1 MPDAQ
6 SLIGQTISHYR
17 IVEKLGG
24 GGMGVVYK
32 AQDTRLDRFVALKFL
47 PKDLAQ
53 DPLALERFRREAKA
67 ASALNHPNICTI
79 HDIGE
84 EAGTAFIAM
93 ECLDGQTL
101 KHAIAGRP
109 MEIETLLTLAID
121 TADALDA
128 AHAKGI
134 VHRDIKPANV
144 FVTTRGHAKIL
155 DFGLAKVSPAQSSAG
170 GATGET
176 NIADAATQGATRAEH
191 ESQLTSP
198 GSTIGT
204 VAYMSPEQVR
214 AKELDARTDLYS
226 FGVVLYEMATG
237 ELPFRGESTGVIFE
251 AILNRAP
258 APMAR
263 MNHEV
268 APKLEAIV
276 HKALEKD
283 RNLRYQHAAE
293 MRSDL
298 QRLKRDLD
306 SGHSGSAHSGSLPA
320 GAGAGMS
327 GTPGSSGAQV
337 STTGSASAQTS
348 QPAAANAA
356 RRYGAIAAVVLL
368 AALIAAGAWY
378 WHAKS
383 AAPIDSIAVLP
394 FANSGGG
401 PDADFLSDGIT
412 ESLIASLTHVPDLKV
427 KSRNSV
433 FRYKGKDV
441 DAPQIGKELAVDALL
456 TGRVTQHGDDI
467 QVSAEL
473 TNVKDNTEMWGNH
486 YQSKAAQIVSLQ
498 QQIAG
503 DIAERLRS
511 KLTGEEKQQVA
522 KQGTQNPEAY
532 QLYVRGRYYWNKRT
546 VGDINN
552 AISYFKQAIEK
563 DPGYAQAYSGLADS
577 YAVLP
582 YHTGDPN
589 ELMPSAKAAA
599 LKALE
604 LDPTLARPH
613 AVLGLVKICYEWDF
627 AGGEAELRKAIAIE
641 PNDATSHQWLGQLQG
656 YIGGR
661 ARESIE
667 ETTRAHQLDPLSPE
681 IAFAVAEAYVED
693 HQDEKAEELYRK
705 LIAENPDFPVGHL
718 GLAWMYLDR
727 GKYAQYIQE
736 FQTYARL
743 AGNKEHQEWA
753 EAMDS
758 GYRAGGWPAA
768 ARKGIEVLRAQR
780 EAKTNYLAPFN
791 IAQLY
796 SSIGDKDQA
805 FAWLNTAREEHNLW
819 LVRIRTDRGFDQLR
833 SDPRYAELLNK
844 IGTPK

>member
-1 MPDAQ
+1 MTDAQ
-6 SLIGQTISHYR
+6 SLLGQTISHYR

-79 HDIGE
+79 YDIGE
-84 EAGTAFIAM
+84 STEKDGGTAFIAM

-101 KHAIAGRP
+101 KHAIGGRP
-109 MEIETLLTLAID
+109 MELETLLTIAID

-134 VHRDIKPANV
+134 VHRDIKPANI

-155 DFGLAKVSPAQSSAG
+155 DFGLAKVNPAQGSAS
-170 GATGET
+170 GASGAI
-176 NIADAATQGATRAEH
+176 NLDDAATMGATRAEH
-191 ESQLTSP
+191 DSQLTSP

-214 AKELDARTDLYS
+214 AKDLDSRTDLYS

-237 ELPFRGESTGVIFE
+237 ELPFRGESNGVIFE

-263 MNHEV
+263 VNHEV

-298 QRLKRDLD
+298 QRLKRDID
-306 SGHSGSAHSGSLPA
+306 SGHSGT
-320 GAGAGMS
+320 GMS
-327 GTPGSSGAQV
+327 GVSSASSSV
-337 STTGSASAQTS
+337 STQTAPASSAT
-348 QPAAANAA
+348 
-356 RRYGAIAAVVLL
+356 RKYGAIAAVMLL
-368 AALIAAGAWY
+368 ALLAAAGAWL

-383 AAPIDSIAVLP
+383 GGAAQIDSIAVLP

-401 PDADFLSDGIT
+401 ADADFLSDGIT
-412 ESLIASLTHVPDLKV
+412 ESLIASLAHVPDLKV

-441 DAPQIGKELAVDALL
+441 DVPQIGKELAVDALL

-467 QVSAEL
+467 QVSTEM
-473 TNVKDNTEMWGNH
+473 TNVKDNTEIWGQH
-486 YQSKAAQIVSLQ
+486 YQRKATEIVALQ

-503 DIAERLRS
+503 DIAEKLRA
-511 KLTGEEKQQVA
+511 KMTGAEKQQVA
-522 KQGTQNPEAY
+522 KQGTQNPDAYEA
-532 QLYVRGRYYWNKRT
+532 YVRGRYYWNKRSIA
-546 VGDINN
+546 DIHT

-563 DPGYAQAYSGLADS
+563 DPSYAQAYSGLADS
-577 YAVLP
+577 YVVLP
-582 YHTGDPN
+582 YHGGNST
-589 ELMPSAKAAA
+589 ELMAEAKAAA
-599 LKALE
+599 QKALE

-613 AVLGLVKICYEWDF
+613 AVLALTKVAYDWDF
-627 AGGEAELRKAIAIE
+627 AGGEAEFRKAIE
-641 PNDATSHQWLGQLQG
+641 LDPNDATAHQWFGQTLG
-656 YIGGR
+656 YIGGH
-661 ARESIE
+661 AQESIDE
-667 ETTRAHQLDPLSPE
+667 STRAHQIDPLSPE
-681 IAFAVAEAYVED
+681 ITFQYAEAYAD
-693 HQDEKAEELYRK
+693 ARQNDKAEEMYKK
-705 LIAENPDFPVGHL
+705 LIADEPTFPNGYL
-718 GLAWMYLDR
+718 GLAWLYWGER
-727 GKYAQYIQE
+727 KYPQYIQE
-736 FQTYARL
+736 LQLFAQHS
-743 AGNKEHQEWA
+743 GNKNYIGLA
-753 EAMDS
+753 AALEA
-758 GYRAGGWPAA
+758 GFRAGGWPAA
-768 ARKGIEVLRAQR
+768 AHQAIEELRAQR
-780 EAKTNYLAPFN
+780 EAKQNYLAAYT
-791 IAQLY
+791 IAQMY
-796 SSIGDKDQA
+796 ASIDDKDKA
-805 FAWLNTAREEHNLW
+805 FEWLNTAREERNLW
-819 LVRIRTDRGFDQLR
+819 LMLLPTDQVFDSLR
-833 SDPRYAELLNK
+833 SDPRYTDLVNK
-844 IGTPK
+844 IGFPK